1 MVFLGRKRMQHLA
14 AQLRIPTP
22 RVDAALN
29 FFKLALDRNMT
40 KGRTAMQVTA
50 ACLYIA
56 CRADLSGCE
65 RIFLKLLA
73 NYKRQ
78 SFIARYL

>member
-1 MVFLGRKRMQHLA
+1 MQHLA
-14 AQLRIPTP
+14 AQLRIPAP

-73 NYKRQ
+73 NYKRR
-78 SFIARYL
+78 SVIARYL